1 MRYPESHNVCYSF
14 CPRREY
20 YAILC
25 RIRIN
30 TTCGKTALMAVSR
43 MRFTFNGNGTYYID
57 LAKAL
62 SLQERRL
69 HRQKNIYT
77 VLGGYMKDQDSSTA
91 HFNTAPMTWP
101 VKRSINRGFRMWK
114 KMIAQTLSQADGVQS
129 GKWND
134 FKVYLDNQHGT
145 PKSPVDASGN
155 AMTTGGDEWEYSTLT
170 SADPSENAA
179 GVTLDPDAFEL
190 QIVGPHSGSGQNEGN
205 PGGYTRV
212 SLIQSWV
219 ESRGLPTSSL
229 GEPVINTAQSDLIK
243 ADPLN
248 NLFDAGDV
256 DDDRLN
262 IINSEGDMP
271 PYDLDDMF
279 GYTASAGD
287 SNNLQRVSS
296 VQTSGSNPI
305 AMVMGFQALC
315 GLVQVVVTGSS
326 SSMELVLDVDTQGVK
341 F

>member
-1 MRYPESHNVCYSF
+1 
-14 CPRREY
+14 
-20 YAILC
+20 
-25 RIRIN
+25 
-30 TTCGKTALMAVSR
+30 MAVSR
-43 MRFTFNGNGTYYID
+43 MRFTFTSNGTYYID

-62 SLQERRL
+62 SIQERRL
-69 HRQKNIYT
+69 HRQKQIYT
-77 VLGGYMKDQDSSTA
+77 VLGGYMKDQDGSTA

-114 KMIAQTLSQADGVQS
+114 KSIAETLSRTDGVQS

-145 PKSPVDASGN
+145 PKLPVDASGN
-155 AMTTGGDEWEYSTLT
+155 IMMSSSSAAEWDYSTLT
-170 SADPSENAA
+170 SADPSETGA
-179 GVTLDPDAFEL
+179 GVTLDPDSFEL
-190 QIVGPHSGSGQNEGN
+190 QIVGPHSGTGQDEGN
-205 PGGYTRV
+205 ASGYTRV
-212 SLIQSWV
+212 SLLESWLN
-219 ESRGLPTSSL
+219 SRPIPAPTT
-229 GEPVINTAQSDLIK
+229 GDPNFANDADVR

-248 NLFDAGDV
+248 NLFDSGDV

-262 IINSEGDMP
+262 IIQGEGDKP

-279 GYTASAGD
+279 GNAQASGN
-287 SNNLQRVSS
+287 SNNLQRMSS

-305 AMVMGFQALC
+305 GMVMGFQAIC

-326 SSMELVLDVDTQGVK
+326 SAMELVLDVDTQGVK

>member
-1 MRYPESHNVCYSF
+1 MRYPESHNVCYIN

-43 MRFTFNGNGTYYID
+43 MRFTFSSNGTYYID

-69 HRQKNIYT
+69 HRQKQIFT
-77 VLGGYMKDQDSSTA
+77 VLGGYMKDQDGSTA

-101 VKRSINRGFRMWK
+101 VKRSVNRGFRMWK
-114 KMIAQTLSQADGVQS
+114 KMIAQTLGQTDGVQS

-134 FKVYLDNQHGT
+134 YKVFLDNQMGAS
-145 PKSPVDASGN
+145 PKAPVDASGQ
-155 AMTTGGDEWEYSTLT
+155 AIAPGEWDYSTIT
-170 SADPSENAA
+170 SADPSETAA
-179 GVTLDPDAFEL
+179 GTTLAPDAFEL
-190 QIVGPHSGSGQNEGN
+190 AIVGPHSGSAQNEGN
-205 PGGYTRV
+205 VGGYTRV

-219 ESRGLPTSSL
+219 DSRGLPVSIL
-229 GEPVINTAQSDLIK
+229 GDPVQGTTENDAIK

-248 NLFDAGDV
+248 NLFDSGDV
-256 DDDRLN
+256 DDDRLQ
-262 IINSEGDMP
+262 IIQTEGDMP
-271 PYDLDDMF
+271 PYSTEDMF
-279 GYTASAGD
+279 GCSASAGN

-315 GLVQVVVTGSS
+315 GLVQVVVSGSS
-326 SSMELVLDVDTQGVK
+326 SNMELVLDVDTQGVK

>member
-1 MRYPESHNVCYSF
+1 
-14 CPRREY
+14 
-20 YAILC
+20 
-25 RIRIN
+25 
-30 TTCGKTALMAVSR
+30 
-43 MRFTFNGNGTYYID
+43 MRFTFSSNGTYYID

-69 HRQKNIYT
+69 HRQKQIYT
-77 VLGGYMKDQDSSTA
+77 VLGGYMKDQDGSTA

-101 VKRSINRGFRMWK
+101 VKRSVNRGFRLWK
-114 KMIAQTLSQADGVQS
+114 KSIAQTLSNTDGIQS

-145 PKSPVDASGN
+145 PKLPVDASGN
-155 AMTTGGDEWEYSTLT
+155 NMLSATSAAEWDYSTLT
-170 SADPSENAA
+170 SADPSETGA
-179 GVTLDPDAFEL
+179 GVTLDPDSFEL
-190 QIVGPHSGSGQNEGN
+190 QIVGPHSGAGQDEGN

-212 SLIQSWV
+212 SLITSWLN
-219 ESRGLPTSSL
+219 SRPMPATTSGLPAHANDAD
-229 GEPVINTAQSDLIK
+229 VR

-248 NLFDAGDV
+248 NLFDSGDV

-262 IINSEGDMP
+262 IVMSEGDSP

-279 GYTASAGD
+279 GNAQAAGS

-305 AMVMGFQALC
+305 AMVMGFQAIC
-315 GLVQVVVTGSS
+315 GLVQVVVSGSS
-326 SSMELVLDVDTQGVK
+326 SNMELVLDVDTQGVK